1 MSLPTTFSAVQ
12 HRRADD
18 DRGAVLVV
26 VEDRDLHALA
36 QLALDVEALRRLD
49 VLEVDAA
56 EGRLER
62 GDDVD
67 QLVRVVLVDLD
78 VEHVDAGELLEQHA
92 LAFHHRLGG
101 ERADVAQ
108 AEHRGAVGDHGDQVA
123 ARGVA
128 ERVRRVGDDLLAG
141 RGDAGRIGER
151 EVALVDAA
159 AWSPRSRSC
168 PASGTRGSRA
178 RRGAARRASVRSVDM
193 VRSIAAGSV
202 DGRIAT
208 GRTLPDRRRA
218 AAAMA
223 SAAPSQVGRRR
234 RIGAG

>member
-1 MSLPTTFSAVQ
+1 MSLPTTLQAVE

-36 QLALDVEALRRLD
+36 QLPLDVEALGRLD

-67 QLVRVVLVDLD
+67 QLVGVALVDLD
-78 VEHVDAGELLEQHA
+78 VEHVDAGELLEQHR

-108 AEHRGAVGDHGDQVA
+108 AQHRGAVGDHADQVA
-123 ARGVA
+123 ARG
-128 ERVRRVGDDLLAG
+128 ERCAPRPG
-141 RGDAGRIGER
+141 RATISSQ
-151 EVALVDAA
+151 AA
-159 AWSPRSRSC
+159 ATP
-168 PASGTRGSRA
+168 GE
-178 RRGAARRASVRSVDM
+178 
-193 VRSIAAGSV
+193 
-202 DGRIAT
+202 
-208 GRTLPDRRRA
+208 
-218 AAAMA
+218 
-223 SAAPSQVGRRR
+223 
-234 RIGAG
+234 